1 MPASKTDIQ
10 AVQEKPQLKM
20 HSLERVLARL
30 GALPLAGAMVFALLS
45 SSGASAQSSQP
56 ANTPAPSFEVASIK
70 PNRSG
75 DQRIRLMFAPD
86 GLSANGL
93 PVKELIGFA
102 YNLKDFQISGGPGWI
117 ESERYDI
124 EAKMDE
130 STITALK
137 KLAPEQAVEQRR
149 LMVQSL
155 LAERFNLKVSHSSKE
170 LPIYALVIAKNG
182 PKLTK
187 AADLPAAPGGPG
199 PKSMMR
205 FGLGELTATGM
216 PMSSLADRIAL
227 EVGRTVVDK
236 TGLEGRYDFTLH
248 WTPDRQ
254 GLAAGPADS
263 QGPAPSP
270 DSSGPSIFTALQE
283 QLGLKLESQKGPVET
298 LIIESVERPS
308 EN

>member
-93 PVKELIGFA
+93 PLKELIGFA

-170 LPIYALVIAKNG
+170 APIYAWS
-182 PKLTK
+182 
-187 AADLPAAPGGPG
+187 LP
-199 PKSMMR
+199 R
-205 FGLGELTATGM
+205 
-216 PMSSLADRIAL
+216 ADRNLRNQLNRRLGPRGQAL
-227 EVGRTVVDK
+227 R
-236 TGLEGRYDFTLH
+236 
-248 WTPDRQ
+248 
-254 GLAAGPADS
+254 AGWE
-263 QGPAPSP
+263 
-270 DSSGPSIFTALQE
+270 SGGGSLPPQQF
-283 QLGLKLESQKGPVET
+283 
-298 LIIESVERPS
+298 R
-308 EN
+308 